1 MAKPKEPQSDHFHC
15 YNTFSTAWMHGRVID
30 GVLYL
35 STISVYERYNQI
47 VQSRVPNTCPVANPA
62 TWREVGRE
70 ELARIALY
78 GIKTGYRNA
87 DAENALAKAY
97 AKHPVKPV
105 KIAQSLP
112 SPGIWMQP
120 SGDHAAKR
128 LSPGRY
134 LVDVHDDNGYIAMPV
149 PWAVPPTDPLAE
161 EIGKYPAYWR
171 KIPDGWQALDFYR
184 VRAMFPLPAGY
195 ESARLDHALKKL
207 LIPGNRTGGKSV
219 YKDLKEAHATL
230 GQWLREHKDLE
241 DAPVQQ

>member
-1 MAKPKEPQSDHFHC
+1 MAKPKEPQPDHFHC

-78 GIKTGYRNA
+78 GVTTGYRNA

-97 AKHPVKPV
+97 AARPVKPV
-105 KIAQSLP
+105 KVQPANFNA
-112 SPGIWMQP
+112 PGIWMQP
-120 SGDHAAKR
+120 TGVA
-128 LSPGRY
+128 SPIQLDAGFY
-134 LVDVHDDNGYIAMPV
+134 SVLVHEGNTSYVVSEHKGKPLRE
-149 PWAVPPTDPLAE
+149 DPLAS
-161 EIGKYPAYWR
+161 EIEAYPAYWR
-171 KIPDGWQALDFYR
+171 PLPAHWKAMDFYR
-184 VRAMFPLPAGY
+184 VRELFPLPAGF

-230 GQWLREHKDLE
+230 GQWLREHADLE
-241 DAPVQQ
+241 G